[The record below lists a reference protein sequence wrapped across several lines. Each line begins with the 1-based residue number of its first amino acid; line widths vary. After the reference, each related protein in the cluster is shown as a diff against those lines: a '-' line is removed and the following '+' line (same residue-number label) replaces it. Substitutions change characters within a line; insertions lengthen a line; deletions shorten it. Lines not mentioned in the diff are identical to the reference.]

1 MIVTDTTLV
10 GFTMINGTWG
20 LQLAL
25 LIAALFNYF
34 INPEPQIYA
43 TPAQVDELHF
53 VRMFT
58 IPFVH
63 ACLTIFNF
71 VASSDKIPYDG
82 VKQGL
87 SFLGMIMYTYMILT
101 ASKCM
106 IFYPYPLSDKSLDN
120 AQMKASY
127 LWLIIEQLVFISTL
141 VSNVVFIMIRSC
153 IRNKL
158 QLDMI
163 DEKRQ
168 LPNVDTIISISEVA
182 NAWNA

>member
-1 MIVTDTTLV
+1 
-10 GFTMINGTWG
+10 
-20 LQLAL
+20 
-25 LIAALFNYF
+25 
-34 INPEPQIYA
+34 
-43 TPAQVDELHF
+43 
-53 VRMFT
+53 
-58 IPFVH
+58 
-63 ACLTIFNF
+63 
-71 VASSDKIPYDG
+71 
-82 VKQGL
+82 
-87 SFLGMIMYTYMILT
+87 MILT

-120 AQMKASY
+120 TQMKASY

-141 VSNVVFIMIRSC
+141 VSNVVFIMLRSC
-153 IRNKL
+153 IRNML

>member
-1 MIVTDTTLV
+1 
-10 GFTMINGTWG
+10 
-20 LQLAL
+20 
-25 LIAALFNYF
+25 
-34 INPEPQIYA
+34 
-43 TPAQVDELHF
+43 
-53 VRMFT
+53 
-58 IPFVH
+58 
-63 ACLTIFNF
+63 
-71 VASSDKIPYDG
+71 
-82 VKQGL
+82 
-87 SFLGMIMYTYMILT
+87 MILT

-120 AQMKASY
+120 TQMKASY